1 MGAFFENFSEYWQM
15 YLVFAVLV
23 FAGISFVR
31 EWMPPDMVAMFS
43 LGIILLPGIFGFN
56 ILEASELTSA
66 FSNPAPLTIACM
78 FVMSAGL
85 EKSGCIRA
93 LGAGFKNIAGG
104 TELRALIILMG
115 LGAVL
120 SAFVNNTPVV
130 VVFLPIVLSLAKST
144 ELKSS
149 RLLMPL
155 SFACIL
161 GGTCTLTGSSTNLII
176 DGIAQSQKLEPF
188 SMFEL
193 TKLGVIYAAIG
204 FVYMLTIGRK
214 LLPKHDSIAVDLSQ
228 SEEREFL

>member
-1 MGAFFENFSEYWQM
+1 
-15 YLVFAVLV
+15 
-23 FAGISFVR
+23 
-31 EWMPPDMVAMFS
+31 
-43 LGIILLPGIFGFN
+43 
-56 ILEASELTSA
+56 
-66 FSNPAPLTIACM
+66 M

-93 LGAGFKNIAGG
+93 LGAGFKSIAGG
-104 TELRALIILMG
+104 TELSALIILMG

-130 VVFLPIVLSLAKST
+130 VVVLPIVLSLAKST

-155 SFACIL
+155 SYACIL

-176 DGIAQSQKLEPF
+176 DGISQNQGLEPF

-193 TKLGVIYAAIG
+193 TKLGAIYAAVG
-204 FVYMLTIGRK
+204 FLYMLTIGRK
-214 LLPKHDSIAVDLSQ
+214 LLPKHDLVIVSDYGHGMISETSAKIICKNSKYLALNAQINAANVGYHSMKKYKNVDCMIINEKEIRHEL
-228 SEEREFL
+228 RDKNGNIKLLMKRL

>member
-1 MGAFFENFSEYWQM
+1 MNTLIENISQHWDM
-15 YLVFAVLV
+15 ALVFIVLI
-23 FAGISFVR
+23 FAGMAFIK

-43 LGIILLPGIFGFN
+43 LGAILLPGIFGLP
-56 ILEASELTSA
+56 ILSTDDLTGA

-85 EKSGCIRA
+85 EKSGCIRS
-93 LGAGFKNIAGG
+93 LGAGFKKLAGQ
-104 TELRALIILMG
+104 TEIRTLVTIMIV
-115 LGAVL
+115 GAVL

-130 VVFLPIVLSLAKST
+130 VVFLPIVLSLARSS

-176 DGIAQSQKLEPF
+176 DGIAQKQNQEPF

-193 TKLGVIYAAIG
+193 TKLGVIYAAVG
-204 FVYMLTIGRK
+204 FIYMLTIGKK
-214 LLPKHDSIAVDLSQ
+214 LLPKHDSMAVDLLS
-228 SEEREFL
+228 LIHI